1 MLYTGAAAPSWLAM
15 LPKNADEPKGAYVW
29 FNKEIV
35 DWVNGPVP
43 ECSAFTILVQMWDD
57 HTSLNAL
64 LGN

>member
-43 ECSAFTILVQMWDD
+43 GTKHYFILYLM
-57 HTSLNAL
+57 LY
-64 LGN
+64 